1 MNNPTDT
8 RLRDE
13 DEPSA
18 IAAGESPGRDGIA
31 AGEPGTGEP
40 EDDTEAITR
49 TYGKPSR
56 TIPLVLLAAVGGY
69 IIVERRSF
77 GVVFQLPPRMTR
89 SIPSSGPLGSVASAL
104 MS

>member
-1 MNNPTDT
+1 MSNPTDT

-18 IAAGESPGRDGIA
+18 IAAGESPGRDEIA

-40 EDDTEAITR
+40 EDDTEVITR
-49 TYGKPSR
+49 TYGKLSR

-69 IIVERRSF
+69 IMMLTL
-77 GVVFQLPPRMTR
+77 GTALQLR
-89 SIPSSGPLGSVASAL
+89 LSA
-104 MS
+104 MNEATATTVYSRITWYYR